1 MNVNRNLQCVY
12 SAPRPLGISPLEPPV
27 PPICVGHET
36 RIASFNLRVVRCTCG
51 AAMEF
56 FIIYRSLFPIQ
67 WVVVPWMLDER
78 YTFPPEFESLQ
89 HQIVKKNDQCFRG
102 QMLEHHCKIYIWTK
116 SVVLTLGLTI
126 LRAWHLETTP
136 FLRCY
141 ATEIFSYLCIF
152 VKHDWYLRSS
162 SS

>member
-102 QMLEHHCKIYIWTK
+102 QMLEHHCKIYINQ
-116 SVVLTLGLTI
+116 VCCFDIGVNNFAGMALGDNPIFEMLCHRDI
-126 LRAWHLETTP
+126 LIP
-136 FLRCY
+136 MYFC
-141 ATEIFSYLCIF
+141 
-152 VKHDWYLRSS
+152 
-162 SS
+162 